1 MTSWTNRG
9 GYDIMKK
16 TIDWMNILERAIWTF
31 IEGFLLALPAS
42 FSLEMDG
49 AAWKAVIFS
58 AGMAG
63 LSAVK
68 TFIVEMIQK
77 NREIKE

>member
-1 MTSWTNRG
+1 MN
-9 GYDIMKK
+9 
-16 TIDWMNILERAIWTF
+16 TIDWMNILERAAWTF
-31 IEGFLLALPAS
+31 LEGFLLALPTT

-49 AAWKAVIFS
+49 AAWKAVLFS

-68 TFIVEMIQK
+68 TFIVEVIQK
-77 NREIKE
+77 NSQE